1 VTTDPRVADVISLAG
16 AVGPASC
23 TSYSRRMA
31 KRSDATRT
39 RLSRDA
45 IIASAV
51 SLADAEGLEA
61 VTIRRLAQ
69 EHGVTPMAMYWHFND
84 KDSLLDG
91 LAEYLIAA
99 VKLPEPADGP
109 WDDRLH
115 EVLRAFLE
123 AIRPHPAFAGLA
135 LRRILVAEPGLR
147 IAERVLDL
155 LRQAGF
161 AAGKAAEVGMF
172 LVCAIVALVASDP
185 TPGPWPAGEE
195 RDQLVRD
202 KRARLESLP
211 PERYP
216 NVIAAGPALV
226 VCRDGNDYFALNL
239 DLLVQGVRG
248 IQRG

>member
-1 VTTDPRVADVISLAG
+1 
-16 AVGPASC
+16 
-23 TSYSRRMA
+23 MA
-31 KRSDATRT
+31 KRSDANRT

-51 SLADAEGLEA
+51 SLADAEGLDA

-69 EHGVTPMAMYWHFND
+69 EHAVTPMAMYWHFND

-99 VKLPEPADGP
+99 VKLPDPGDGP
-109 WDDRLH
+109 WDEQLR
-115 EVLRAFLE
+115 EVLRAVLE
-123 AIRPHPAFAGLA
+123 AIRPHPAFAGLV
-135 LRRILVAEPGLR
+135 LRRILVAEAGLQ

-155 LRQAGF
+155 LRRAGF
-161 AAGKAAEVGMF
+161 GAGKAAEVGMF
-172 LVCAIVALVASDP
+172 LVCGIVALVASDP
-185 TPGPWPAGEE
+185 TPGPWPPGDG
-195 RDQLVRD
+195 RDQMIRD

-211 PERYP
+211 PDRYP

-226 VCRDGNDYFALNL
+226 VCRDGDEYFALNL
-239 DLLVQGVRG
+239 NLLVEGVRG

>member
-1 VTTDPRVADVISLAG
+1 
-16 AVGPASC
+16 
-23 TSYSRRMA
+23 MA
-31 KRSDATRT
+31 KRNDVTRT

-51 SLADAEGLEA
+51 SLADTEGLEA

-99 VKLPEPADGP
+99 VRLPEAGDGP
-109 WDDRLH
+109 WDEQLRD
-115 EVLRAFLE
+115 VLQAVLE

-135 LRRILVAEPGLR
+135 LRRILVAEAGLQ
-147 IAERVLDL
+147 IAERVLGL
-155 LRQAGF
+155 LGRAGF
-161 AAGKAAEVGMF
+161 AAAKAAEVGTF

-185 TPGPWPAGEE
+185 TPGPRQAGDG
-195 RDQLVRD
+195 RDQDLRE

-211 PERYP
+211 PDRYP

-226 VCRDGNDYFALNL
+226 VCRDGDEYFALNL
-239 DLLVQGVRG
+239 NLLVQGVRG

>member
-1 VTTDPRVADVISLAG
+1 
-16 AVGPASC
+16 
-23 TSYSRRMA
+23 MA

-45 IIASAV
+45 IVASAV

-91 LAEYLIAA
+91 LADYLISA
-99 VKLPEPADGP
+99 VRLPEPGDGG
-109 WDDRLH
+109 WDERLH
-115 EVLRAFLE
+115 DVLSAFLA

-135 LRRILVAEPGLR
+135 LRRILASEAGLR
-147 IAERVLDL
+147 VAERVLEQ

-161 AAGKAAEVGMF
+161 AAGKAAEVGTF
-172 LVCAIVALVASDP
+172 LMCGIVALVASDP
-185 TPGPWPAGEE
+185 TPGSWPAGED
-195 RDQLVRD
+195 RDQMVRD

-216 NVIAAGPALV
+216 NVIAAGPDLV
-226 VCRDGNDYFALNL
+226 VCRDTDEYFALNL

-248 IQRG
+248 IRRG